1 VSLPDRIDPRPPR
14 RIYRWDL
21 DKTYLRTD
29 FDNWRQLVRTAFEKA
44 HDKVAVPGAPALI
57 RELRAAGDCQVFIVS
72 GSPKQMRS
80 VLEEKL
86 KLDGVQWDEM
96 ILKDNVRNLLRG
108 RFRALRGQIG
118 YKLPILL
125 ESRARAPYSEA
136 EEICFGDD
144 AEADAFIYSLFG
156 DMVARR
162 VDEEVVRKVLEAAQ
176 VYPDETRRVMTAWK
190 KTAIA
195 DPVRRIFIH
204 LDRLTPPARFA
215 RYGPRVVPVFNY
227 FQAALVLM
235 ADGLLTA
242 PQVVKV
248 ALEMV
253 QTAGYNLLTLSNSFQ
268 DLLRRGLPLHEIIQ
282 PLIQALEGGILSGPQ
297 GVLAALR
304 PVPDIVAAFTK
315 RLAVL
320 GAAPPPPRVVHVDY
334 LGLIDDAMPRHIKG
348 KPAPEPKKPKKGKK
362 GDEETGAEA
371 LSDEEAEAEAEA
383 QEEALG
389 PREQAALE
397 AELEEAS
404 DEAAEEAEEDAI
416 APKPKAKAKASK
428 GGKADDEESP

>member
-1 VSLPDRIDPRPPR
+1 MSLPDRIDPRPPR

-21 DKTYLRTD
+21 DKTYLRTE
-29 FDNWRQLVRTAFEKA
+29 FDTWRQLVRTAFQKA
-44 HDKVAVPGAPALI
+44 HEKVAVPGAPALI

-86 KLDGVQWDEM
+86 KLDGVVWDEL
-96 ILKDNVRNLLRG
+96 ILKDNIKNLLRG
-108 RFRALRGQIG
+108 RFRALRGQVG

-125 ESRARAPYSEA
+125 ENRARCPAEA

-162 VDEEVVRKVLEAAQ
+162 VDEPLVRKVLELAQ
-176 VYPDETRRVMTAWK
+176 VYPDDVERVLRAWHD
-190 KTAIA
+190 IPVA
-195 DPVRRIFIH
+195 DPVRRIFIR
-204 LDRLTPPARFA
+204 LDKLTPPANFA

-248 ALEMV
+248 AVEMV
-253 QTAGYNLLTLSNSFQ
+253 QTSGYNLLTLSNSFQ
-268 DLLRRGLPLHEIIQ
+268 DLLRRGLPLHEIVQ
-282 PLIQALEGGILSGPQ
+282 PLIQALEGGLLAGPQ
-297 GVLAALR
+297 GILAAFR

-320 GAAPPPPRVVHVDY
+320 GAQPPPPPVRQVDY
-334 LGLIDDAMPRHIKG
+334 LAVIEDAMPRHMKG
-348 KPAPEPKKPKKGKK
+348 KEAPPAEKEPKPSRRKRKEKK
-362 GDEETGAEA
+362 EVVSEP
-371 LSDEEAEAEAEA
+371 
-383 QEEALG
+383 LG
-389 PREQAALE
+389 PREAEALERALGPEEQKALEHELEVASEQAAQE
-397 AELEEAS
+397 AEPGI
-404 DEAAEEAEEDAI
+404 DAPQKTT
-416 APKPKAKAKASK
+416 ARRARR
-428 GGKADDEESP
+428 GGKTEG